1 MAPRSNRRSRGTG
14 AALAG
19 LLTLTVACGGGGK
32 GPKELSGPIFRTL
45 NGELDVAHAE
55 PRGGYVEA
63 VIAGE
68 GAGIQTFSP
77 DSPEC
82 RSVLTPGTQVRYVA
96 GLMGGTFVRGDER
109 CESAGIGSLAFW
121 RDRRPRTPGPPLPR
135 KQATFRAFYQDED
148 MILVRGRFPLG
159 GEVGWSGGAD
169 SVAALPNTPE
179 CRSRAAEGVGSLEF
193 HPSGPDALVLVT
205 EAGPC
210 PLLGLMRPLSD
221 TPR

>member
-1 MAPRSNRRSRGTG
+1 MGLRAQHASLRLG
-14 AALAG
+14 ATLALP
-19 LLTLTVACGGGGK
+19 LVLTAACAGGGE

-45 NGELDVAHAE
+45 NGALDVAHVA
-55 PRGGYVEA
+55 PHGGYLDA

-68 GAGIQTFSP
+68 GAGIQTFTP

-96 GLMGGTFVRGDER
+96 GLVGGTFVRGDER

-121 RDRRPRTPGPPLPR
+121 RDRRPRTPGPPAPR
-135 KQATFRAFYQDED
+135 KQATFRAFYRDED

-169 SVAALPNTPE
+169 SVVALPNTPE
-179 CRSRAAEGVGSLEF
+179 CAARAKEGVGSLEF
-193 HPSGPDALVLVT
+193 RPSGPDALILVT
-205 EAGPC
+205 ETGGC
-210 PLLGLMRPLSD
+210 PLLGLMRPLPD